1 MLQQMRGL
9 AKYIWV
15 LVALV
20 FVGGFLLYET
30 SGLMGRTPVTAS
42 TAVAVVNGE
51 EIPYTVFMT
60 RVQNEIQGQTARAPD
75 ALAGRHAPHREHR
88 FRSDGRRHPAG
99 RVSPSRDRR
108 QRRRS
113 PRVRPVRSP
122 ALDHAGAG
130 AADGGRFDPEKYQG
144 GWPVRRPVRAAC

>member
-42 TAVAVVNGE
+42 TAVAVVNGH
-51 EIPYTVFMT
+51 EIRYNVYIA
-60 RVQNEIQGQTARAPD
+60 RVQTATRW
-75 ALAGRHAPHREHR
+75 LRL
-88 FRSDGRRHPAG
+88 
-99 RVSPSRDRR
+99 SRDYA
-108 QRRRS
+108 
-113 PRVRPVRSP
+113 VEKEFRPHPGPLPQERETTWP
-122 ALDHAGAG
+122 AL
-130 AADGGRFDPEKYQG
+130 GRITK
-144 GWPVRRPVRAAC
+144 W